1 MHCFYGDASVKGGGL
16 IFCIF
21 SAKKVDMSLRIR
33 KKLIFLLA
41 CLAVLAPQVHASLAG
56 RIKGVTA
63 QKHLKKV
70 QFGIHIIDADS
81 GRTVYAKNSAEP
93 MTPASNMKIVASAA
107 ALRFLGS
114 DYEFTTKVGFIG
126 RTLVVVGAG
135 DPLLGDEK
143 TDRKYGRKSGW
154 FVEAIAAA
162 VKESDVKRLDGIIV
176 DSTFFDN
183 DRVHPDWP
191 PDQLNRP
198 YACEVS
204 GLNYNGN
211 CIRLKVFRDGPR
223 VGYSVVPASEYLT
236 FTNQVKAVSSGSSR
250 AGAYRNHTPNVLT
263 IKGKCRTSTTF
274 DVAIEGPAM
283 FFGAVLKKHL
293 ELAGV
298 AVDGGIEEKYV
309 KSDRGLKIIMKHKT
323 LLSDV
328 LQRCNKD
335 SFNMAAEVLVKTLS
349 AEKTSGRI
357 NGEWGHGL
365 SLIGRYMTRLGID
378 ASEFNLADGSGLSKN
393 NKLSPHAVT
402 SVLRD
407 VYASDDWAMYKG
419 SLAIGGVDGT
429 GAKYFREAK
438 YKGKVFAKTGYISS
452 VRAYSGYIETGSK
465 RYIFSILTK
474 GGTSAVRVAIN
485 DIVKAVIDEAELR
498 H

>member
-1 MHCFYGDASVKGGGL
+1 MGMVP
-16 IFCIF
+16 
-21 SAKKVDMSLRIR
+21 RIR
-33 KKLIFLLA
+33 KKLIFLLV

-81 GRTVYAKNSAEP
+81 GRTVYAKNSAGP
-93 MTPASNMKIVASAA
+93 MTPASNMKIVSSAGG
-107 ALRFLGS
+107 LRFLGS
-114 DYEFTTKVGFIG
+114 DYDFTTKVGFIG

-143 TDRKYGRKSGW
+143 TDRKYERKGGW

-162 VKESDVKRLDGIIV
+162 VKASDVKRLDGIIV

-204 GLNYNGN
+204 GLNYNRN
-211 CIRLKVFRDGPR
+211 CVTMKVSRNGSKAKIAVTP
-223 VGYSVVPASEYLT
+223 STNYLT
-236 FTNQVKAVSSGSSR
+236 IKNQVKTVSSGKSA
-250 AGAYRNHTPNVLT
+250 AGAYRNHKPNVLT

-274 DVAIEGPAM
+274 DVAIENPAM
-283 FFGAVLKKHL
+283 FFGTVLKERL
-293 ELAGV
+293 TAAGF

-309 KSDRGLKIIMKHKT
+309 KSDRSFKMIMKHET
-323 LLSDV
+323 PLSDV

-335 SFNMAAEVLVKTLS
+335 SFNMAAEVLVKTVS
-349 AEKTSGRI
+349 AEQTSGRI
-357 NGEWGHGL
+357 NGQWQHGL
-365 SLIGRYMTRLGID
+365 SLIGRYKTRLGID
-378 ASEFNLADGSGLSKN
+378 ASEFNLVDGSGLSKN
-393 NKLSPHAVT
+393 NKLSPRAVT

-419 SLAIGGVDGT
+419 SLAVGGVDGT

-438 YKGKVFAKTGYISS
+438 YKGKIFAKSGYISS